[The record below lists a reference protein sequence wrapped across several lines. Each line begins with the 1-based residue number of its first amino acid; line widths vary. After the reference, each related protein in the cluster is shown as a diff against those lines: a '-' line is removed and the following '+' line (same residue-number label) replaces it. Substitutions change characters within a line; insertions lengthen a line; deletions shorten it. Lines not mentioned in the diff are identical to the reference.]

1 MPERVGTYNDDG
13 GNGDDIDDD
22 SNADAESFVTSRF
35 VEWHIFEIWGPG
47 AASCVAIG
55 MLVRRRY
62 WHFGT
67 CTAYMQYAFGTRHF
81 PFGRSFVD

>member
-1 MPERVGTYNDDG
+1 VPERGGTCNDDG
-13 GNGDDIDDD
+13 GNGDAVDDD
-22 SNADAESFVTSRF
+22 GDADADSFAIFRF
-35 VEWHIFEIWGPG
+35 AEWDMFEVLGLG

-67 CTAYMQYAFGTRHF
+67 CAAYMQYAFGTRHF